1 MPEFTTEDMLLYL
14 YNELTDKQK
23 IALEQAM
30 KKDWAL
36 REKFQVL
43 KEALQKLNNASLL
56 TPRKQTVQA
65 IMAYA
70 RKEKQLQKN

>member
-1 MPEFTTEDMLLYL
+1 MPDFTTEDMLLYL

-23 IALEQAM
+23 IAMEQAM

-70 RKEKQLQKN
+70 KAKNKVPH